1 MDKDIKRTTIY
12 LPERLHA
19 QLIAQA
25 KGHKRSFNSEVVWAL
40 ERYVQK
46 GGKLHAK
53 DIQISHLSE
62 SGN

>member
-1 MDKDIKRTTIY
+1 MEKDIKRTTIY

-25 KGHKRSFNSEVVWAL
+25 KEHRRSFNGEIVWAL

-46 GGKLHAK
+46 GGKSHAK
-53 DIQISHLSE
+53 DIQISHLSQQD
-62 SGN
+62 N